1 MTKCDTS
8 MLSIDI
14 THVALPYSYISTIF
28 TYTVNVDCV
37 KTMGKFIQIDNGE
50 ALKPE
55 TVAG

>member
-1 MTKCDTS
+1 MQIKTS

-14 THVALPYSYISTIF
+14 TNVALPYSYISTIF
-28 TYTVNVDCV
+28 IHTVNVDCV
-37 KTMGKFIQIDNGE
+37 KTKMGKFIQIDKGE